1 MKNIK
6 LLFLSFLV
14 CGFSYAQVGIGTT
27 DPDPSS
33 MLDVESETQGMLVPR
48 MTTAQRNAITD
59 PAKSLLVFDTTENT
73 YYFNEGDDVT
83 PNWVSFLS
91 DNERRD
97 NYVLVKSVNDLPAPT
112 SGTITLDE
120 NTLYEI
126 NGTITLSNPIELNN
140 AQLLGRDVGED
151 KLSKASG
158 AVFTGTTG
166 GNIKNLTIE
175 GGGTVFAITGGTSL
189 LFQNCIVSGMASIG
203 SISGVGLYFS
213 NIVNFVN
220 NTNGITYNNIGN
232 LLLNNQG
239 WASTNSGTYET
250 FTGTFGL
257 IEKVSGFST
266 VASGATGIDVSTDPT
281 VGDGVL
287 QGTVF
292 SGPGTYVNRYS
303 TQNMPFNFNKNW
315 TVNAPGIPQESDD
328 VSSGNIYYDGTIT
341 TGFVQTITNGT
352 AINLTGNSNSNTTT
366 AVNLFRVTSPQD
378 NRLQYVGT
386 KTRNFQ
392 INAALSVRGNSGTGD
407 YYAFFIRKNG
417 AGGTSLIE
425 TNTLMRVNNTADI
438 SSNSISGTVELAP
451 NDYIEIWGQRLT
463 GSGTDSIT
471 VFSLNLSIQ

>member
-6 LLFLSFLV
+6 LLLLTLLF

-27 DPDPSS
+27 TPDPSS
-33 MLDVESETQGMLVPR
+33 MLDVTSDSQGLLVPR
-48 MTTAQRNAITD
+48 MTTAERNAITD

-83 PNWVSFLS
+83 PNWIPFLS

-97 NYVLVKSVNDLPAPT
+97 NYVLVKSVDDFPAPT

-126 NGTITLSNPIELNN
+126 NGTITLSNPIELND
-140 AQLLGRDVGED
+140 AQLLGRDAGED
-151 KLSKASG
+151 VLSKASG

-189 LFQNCIVSGMASIG
+189 LFQNCIVSGMASVG
-203 SISGVGLYFS
+203 TISGVGLYFS
-213 NIVNFVN
+213 NIVNFVG
-220 NTNGITYNNIGN
+220 NTTGVTYTNIGN

-239 WASTNSGTYET
+239 WASTNAGTYET

-266 VASGATGIDVSTDPT
+266 VASGNTGIDVSSSPT
-281 VGDGVL
+281 VGTGVL

-292 SGPGTYVNRYS
+292 SGGGDYVNGY
-303 TQNMPFNFNKNW
+303 NPEPYDGYNFSNSW
-315 TVNAPGIPQESDD
+315 TVNAPGIPRESDD
-328 VSSGNIYYDGTIT
+328 VAGGNFYSNAGLT
-341 TGFVQTITNGT
+341 TGFTQDINNGNAVKVLGNGT
-352 AINLTGNSNSNTTT
+352 TIANS
-366 AVNLFRVTSPQD
+366 LFRFTAPGN
-378 NRLQYVGT
+378 NRLTYEGT

-392 INAALSVRGNSGTGD
+392 INASLSIRVTGAAD
-407 YYAFFIRKNG
+407 DFYAFLIAKNG
-417 AGGTSLIE
+417 NIVTESNAIVRINDNTEIQNVSINAIVSLTS
-425 TNTLMRVNNTADI
+425 
-438 SSNSISGTVELAP
+438 G
-451 NDYIEIWGQRLT
+451 DYIEIYTQRFN
-463 GSGTDSIT
+463 GSGTDT
-471 VFSLNLSIQ
+471 LVVFSENLSIN